1 MDEILNTEVG
11 EVPANETMVER
22 SAIDILKDTGSITL
36 KAKTREELAAKVK
49 ELKESSDVKLSFG
62 AVGQKRGNG
71 IYTIRIDILKN

>member
-1 MDEILNTEVG
+1 MDEILNTEAG

-62 AVGQKRGNG
+62 AVGQAKGNG
-71 IYTIRIDILKN
+71 VYSIRIDIITK